1 MTCLTAR
8 TLSVTFVPGT
18 FNEKENMEEYEG
30 MRDIGLKECNANNS
44 LNFERFD
51 LRVCKSLWT
60 MREFQDIPLKIYT

>member
-1 MTCLTAR
+1 
-8 TLSVTFVPGT
+8 
-18 FNEKENMEEYEG
+18 MEEYEG
-30 MRDIGLKECNANNS
+30 MRDIGLKECNASNS